1 MQRPVLIALGVLLL
15 PGASL
20 AEEQIVISPDQSLA
34 SDYCE
39 SFANVASELRSRRQ
53 KDELDKMEKAITSK
67 LAEVTARTEELKA
80 TITARDE
87 MLKLASDELL
97 KIYTQMDAEA
107 AARQLEKIDA
117 KTAASVIRRLKP
129 KLASDI
135 LSAMDI
141 KRASSLVQAIANQN
155 AAIEADDK
163 S

>member
-1 MQRPVLIALGVLLL
+1 MQRIWFAALGAVWLTTA
-15 PGASL
+15 GK
-20 AEEQIVISPDQSLA
+20 AEEPPQVAPEQSMA
-34 SDYCE
+34 ADYCE
-39 SFANVASELRSRRQ
+39 SFANVAAELRSKRQ
-53 KDELDKMEKAITSK
+53 KEELDRLDKAITAK
-67 LAEVTARTEELKA
+67 LAEVTARTDELKA
-80 TITARDE
+80 TIAARDE

-97 KIYTQMDAEA
+97 KIYTQMEAEA

-155 AAIEADDK
+155 AAIEAEEK